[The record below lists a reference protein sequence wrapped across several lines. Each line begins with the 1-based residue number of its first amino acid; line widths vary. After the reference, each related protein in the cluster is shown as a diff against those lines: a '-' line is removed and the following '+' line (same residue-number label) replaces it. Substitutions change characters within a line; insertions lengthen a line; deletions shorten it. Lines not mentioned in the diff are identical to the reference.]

1 MGLFYFVH
9 VATSNVVILASTNDQ
24 MPKTFESNIFSFS
37 NPPIVYSL
45 SVYLYI
51 YSLCVF
57 VSRSIYLSLFLEFG
71 LIRSFWRQ
79 SLNADLR
86 WSNPSKHVKTSS
98 SSSSAWEKRITKL
111 TPNSRNWVCFKTSNE
126 PILLF
131 CLKIVLAKFAPLLL
145 RSFFRFVVDCLKI
158 DFTKS
163 KNKHDDVGSSRAV
176 AANSKQ
182 CTTRN
187 SNKKNEI
194 YLQILRSVGL
204 LKSTSSTTFGKNNI
218 PPPIKLENENI
229 ILIFKRLC
237 DTNGN
242 GTAPKSL

>member
-98 SSSSAWEKRITKL
+98 SSSSAWEKRTTKL

-187 SNKKNEI
+187 SNKKM
-194 YLQILRSVGL
+194 
-204 LKSTSSTTFGKNNI
+204 KF
-218 PPPIKLENENI
+218 
-229 ILIFKRLC
+229 IFKFWGRS
-237 DTNGN
+237 D
-242 GTAPKSL
+242 S